1 MRILVSQIQSLRYME
16 IERKASR
23 NGRGKYRPREEH
35 MRFPEIDE
43 RVKTGACPML
53 YASGIEGR

>member
-23 NGRGKYRPREEH
+23 NGGKYRPREEH

-53 YASGIEGR
+53 YASGIVGR